1 MLQQLT
7 QPLQGLGQGR
17 GGQKP
22 VAHLLEGLLTEGRE
36 KVLPAAGGF
45 LGSRQSPGAGYRL
58 VQGQLFP
65 PQGQCV
71 EIVGALGAVH
81 QQQGNAV
88 PGYLRVEVLGRVPV
102 YAQGQVRRAVGAG
115 IGTPVA

>member
-45 LGSRQSPGAGYRL
+45 LGSRQSPGAGYHSYGDKRGGRL
-58 VQGQLFP
+58 IIIDENKPDSYESECIFIDRITQGELK
-65 PQGQCV
+65 
-71 EIVGALGAVH
+71 
-81 QQQGNAV
+81 
-88 PGYLRVEVLGRVPV
+88 
-102 YAQGQVRRAVGAG
+102 
-115 IGTPVA
+115 

>member
-7 QPLQGLGQGR
+7 QPLQGLGQGS

-65 PQGQCV
+65 LQGQCV
-71 EIVGALGAVH
+71 EIVGALALFTSSREMLYRGTS
-81 QQQGNAV
+81 GWKSLGGSRYM
-88 PGYLRVEVLGRVPV
+88 PRVRSAGRSVLV
-102 YAQGQVRRAVGAG
+102 
-115 IGTPVA
+115 